1 MSDFRKKI
9 LALFIIVVL
18 DSISTI
24 YFITKGWA
32 TEWNPVVEW
41 YIHMTDVTSM
51 GISKILMA
59 MLFLM
64 FMRRIDLSQNKSI
77 ETILTF
83 GIIGYII
90 IYISLTLAQF
100 LGAIP

>member
-24 YFITKGWA
+24 YFISKGWA
-32 TEWNPVVEW
+32 KEWNPVMEW

-51 GISKILMA
+51 GISKILIT